1 MNCQDCLDRMWQYI
15 DGELDVESTDELQ
28 RHLAQCRECFSE
40 AEFERRLKDMVR
52 RACGA
57 ERAPERLRERL
68 TKILQMF

>member
-1 MNCQDCLDRMWQYI
+1 MWQYI

-40 AEFERRLKDMVR
+40 AEFERQLKEMVR

>member
-40 AEFERRLKDMVR
+40 AEFERQLKAMVR

>member
-1 MNCQDCLDRMWQYI
+1 VNCKDCLDRMWQYI
-15 DGELDVESTDELQ
+15 DGELDMASTDELQ

-40 AEFERRLKDMVR
+40 AEFERQLKAMVR

-68 TKILQMF
+68 TKILEMF

>member
-1 MNCQDCLDRMWQYI
+1 MWQYI
-15 DGELDVESTDELQ
+15 DGELDVDATDEFQ
-28 RHLAQCRECFSE
+28 HHLAQCRECFSE
-40 AEFERRLKDMVR
+40 AEFERRLKEMVR

>member
-28 RHLAQCRECFSE
+28 RHLVQCRECFSE
-40 AEFERRLKDMVR
+40 AEFERRLKEMVR
-52 RACGA
+52 HACGA
-57 ERAPERLRERL
+57 ERAPDRLRERL